1 MIHSTWGEFAEYMKQ
16 LAKVEAEQRKA
27 NLSVWAKHRNKYC
40 RLAKC
45 YRRGKRLK
53 KVFITKIGQ

>member
-1 MIHSTWGEFAEYMKQ
+1 MIHTTWDEFAEYIKQ
-16 LAKVEAEQRKA
+16 IAKEQAEQSKIK
-27 NLSVWAKHRNKYC
+27 LSVWAKHRNKYC

-45 YRRGKRLK
+45 YRRGKRPK